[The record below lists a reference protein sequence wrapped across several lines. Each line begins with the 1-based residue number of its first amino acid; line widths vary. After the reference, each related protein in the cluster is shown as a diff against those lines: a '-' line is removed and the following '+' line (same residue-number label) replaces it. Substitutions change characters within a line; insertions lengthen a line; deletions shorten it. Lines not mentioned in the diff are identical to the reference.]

1 MEQYKCFALQDILQF
16 STTIIRVIAKTELP
30 FRMVGVEER
39 LQGFQERIRE
49 SEEWSHSVEPRH
61 STGEPTMRSQRSN
74 EF

>member
-16 STTIIRVIAKTELP
+16 STTIILIAKTELP

-39 LQGFQERIRE
+39 LQGFQERIKE
-49 SEEWSHSVEPRH
+49 SEEWNHSVEPRH
-61 STGEPTMRSQRSN
+61 STGEPMMRSQRSN